1 MNAGVTAHTG
11 LVSKHD
17 LVVLG
22 ASAGGVETLRDL
34 FAALPAELDAAVLVV
49 LHLSPGSSSLLPH
62 ILDRA
67 GPLPAVAARDGD
79 PVVPGRALVAPP
91 DRHLLVVGGRVVLS
105 SGPRE
110 NGHRPAIDVTMRSA
124 ALAYGPR
131 MIGAVLTG
139 MLDDGAAGLRAVQ
152 REGGMTIVQDPEDAL
167 FPSMPRHALAATTVD
182 HVLSAAEIAKELP
195 RLVASSPAE
204 RRVAPRPAG
213 GLTDAELDAAE
224 IASAL
229 VEEVGL
235 DPGSHPGELSPYVCP
250 DCSGVLYE
258 ITDGPLL
265 RFRCRVGHAWSASS
279 LAAVQG
285 TAVEDALWVALR
297 TLEERALLTRRMSET
312 AHKGGRDWSAEH
324 FRKESEQAQ
333 TAARTLRDLLRRGIG
348 KSVDDGTEPVPLE
361 PPAG

>member
-1 MNAGVTAHTG
+1 MG
-11 LVSKHD
+11 KHEV
-17 LVVLG
+17 VVLG
-22 ASAGGVETLRDL
+22 ASAGGVETLRDV
-34 FAALPAELDAAVLVV
+34 FSALPADLDAAVLVV

-67 GPLPAVAARDGD
+67 GPLPALAARDGAAL
-79 PVVPGRALVAPP
+79 VPGRALVAPP
-91 DRHLLVVGGRVVLS
+91 DRHLLVVDGRVVLS
-105 SGPRE
+105 AGPKE

-131 MIGAVLTG
+131 LVAAVLTG

-167 FPSMPRHALAATTVD
+167 FPSMPRHALAATAVD

-204 RRVAPRPAG
+204 RQVARPAVDPSD
-213 GLTDAELDAAE
+213 TELDAAE
-224 IASAL
+224 IAAAL
-229 VEEVGL
+229 VQDVGL
-235 DPGSHPGELSPYVCP
+235 EPSTHPGELSPYVCP

-265 RFRCRVGHAWSASS
+265 RFRCRVGHAWSAAS

-285 TAVEDALWVALR
+285 SAVEDALWVALR

-312 AHKGGRDWSAEH
+312 ARRGGRDWSAEH
-324 FRKESEQAQ
+324 FRKESEEAQA
-333 TAARTLRDLLRRGIG
+333 AARTLRDLLRQGIG
-348 KSVDDGTEPVPLE
+348 AKGADDDAGPVPLE